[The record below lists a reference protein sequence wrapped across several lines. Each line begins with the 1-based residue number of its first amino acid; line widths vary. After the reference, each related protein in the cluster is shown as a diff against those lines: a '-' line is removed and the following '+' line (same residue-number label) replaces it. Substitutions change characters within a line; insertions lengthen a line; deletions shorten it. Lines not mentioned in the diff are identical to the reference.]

1 MEMVL
6 DVYKRPYDPKRPV
19 VCMNES
25 PKQLIAEV
33 KSPMK
38 KKHIG
43 TLSDY
48 QKRVHKLF
56 ESANIKI
63 DSVVSDLFGVTGRN
77 LIQLLSAG
85 KEIDFESY
93 FTQQNEKKLPKL
105 IRQIEK
111 LGMTSFLHKVRK

>member
-1 MEMVL
+1 M